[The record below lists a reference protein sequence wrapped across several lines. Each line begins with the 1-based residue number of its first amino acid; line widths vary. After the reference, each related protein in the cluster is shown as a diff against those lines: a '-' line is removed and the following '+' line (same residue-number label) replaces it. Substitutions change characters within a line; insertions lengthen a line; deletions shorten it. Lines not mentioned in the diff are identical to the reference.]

1 MDKVR
6 TKGDV
11 IRFKLEFMLMMLQ
24 AGRDVE
30 VERAFKE
37 ALEICD
43 TVTEP
48 MPEKEGLTNE

>member
-1 MDKVR
+1 MK
-6 TKGDV
+6 TKGEA
-11 IRFKLEFMLMMLQ
+11 IKFKLEFMLMMLQ

-48 MPEKEGLTNE
+48 MPEEAE